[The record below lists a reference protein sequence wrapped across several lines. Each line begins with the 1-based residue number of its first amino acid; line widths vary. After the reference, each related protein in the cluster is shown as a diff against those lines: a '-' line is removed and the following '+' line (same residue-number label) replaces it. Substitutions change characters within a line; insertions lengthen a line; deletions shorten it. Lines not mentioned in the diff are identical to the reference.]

1 MKKIILSL
9 LSLVFFIGATSCT
22 IRINGNEK
30 LKPSKTQVTKK
41 YHVNEFQ
48 QIESNVP
55 ANIVFI
61 QSNTNKV
68 EAEGPENHIA
78 HLVIST
84 KDNALTIKLSDPKIR
99 FRNSKNNP
107 LIIRVSAPVLS
118 ALTQKGIGDI
128 HLKGNIQSEVLTLS
142 NKGVGDIKSDNLT
155 CQELIVDIKGV
166 GDIILHGETQK
177 AQYYSKGVGDI
188 MAKDM
193 KAKEAK
199 AELSG
204 VGDIACFADERIT
217 AISKGVGD
225 INIFGNPQ
233 EKELS
238 KKGVG
243 SIKEQ

>member
-1 MKKIILSL
+1 MKKIILPL
-9 LSLVFFIGATSCT
+9 LSLVLFIGATSCT
-22 IRINGNEK
+22 IRINGNEE

-55 ANIVFI
+55 ANIVFT
-61 QSNTNKV
+61 QSGINKV
-68 EAEGPENHIA
+68 EAEGPENYIA

-99 FRNSKNNP
+99 FRSSKNNP
-107 LIIRVSAPVLS
+107 LTIRVSAPTLS
-118 ALTQKGIGDI
+118 ALTQKGVGDI
-128 HLKGNIQSEVLTLS
+128 HLKGNIQSDNLTLS
-142 NKGVGDIKSDNLT
+142 NKGVGDIKSDHLT
-155 CQELIVDIKGV
+155 CQALIVDIKGV
-166 GDIILHGETQK
+166 GDIILHGETQR
-177 AQYYSKGVGDI
+177 AEYHSKGVGDI
-188 MAKDM
+188 EAKDM
-193 KAKEAK
+193 RAKDAK

-217 AISKGVGD
+217 AISQGVGD

-233 EKELS
+233 EKALS

-243 SIKEQ
+243 SIKVQ